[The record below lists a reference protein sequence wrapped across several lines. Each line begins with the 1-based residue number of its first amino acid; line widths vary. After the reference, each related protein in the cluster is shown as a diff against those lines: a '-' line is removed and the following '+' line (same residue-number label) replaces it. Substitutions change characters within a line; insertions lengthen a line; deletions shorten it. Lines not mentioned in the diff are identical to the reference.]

1 MCTKEAKYV
10 EHVFL
15 KEIKLKVFRQYN
27 LKQVK
32 HFIGNKVHSTGPD
45 FFFWFCNSI
54 PDVGLCKSGSYSIA
68 KKLSFHFLL
77 HAMS

>member
-15 KEIKLKVFRQYN
+15 KEIKFKVFRQYN

-45 FFFWFCNSI
+45 FFL
-54 PDVGLCKSGSYSIA
+54 VL
-68 KKLSFHFLL
+68 
-77 HAMS
+77 